1 MLATWPVLLSSRKI
15 LDLNLMLDKIKYA
28 HVDFQ
33 AEEQQWL
40 GQLLHFVFVFVFV
53 YLTLLS

>member
-40 GQLLHFVFVFVFV
+40 GQLLHFVFV